1 MSNPVGIITS
11 LEEKGKDQISAH
23 QTRNRNPDPRSLL
36 CFQWKE
42 AASVMVIVI
51 AVQVVIVIAVQ
62 VIVVIAVHPVHS
74 RPSRRMIH
82 PLQVHPFPTSS
93 LPHPGCLFPLPD
105 FSVQHLMPSSL
116 CPLIIEID
124 RMHRASDLPA
134 INSRSSTDSSHIMI
148 VKTLIVMAHSPMKK
162 GNAFSSVA

>member
-42 AASVMVIVI
+42 AASV
-51 AVQVVIVIAVQ
+51 VVI
-62 VIVVIAVHPVHS
+62 VIAVHPVHS

-82 PLQVHPFPTSS
+82 PLQVHPFPASS

-148 VKTLIVMAHSPMKK
+148 VKTLIVMAHSPMMK